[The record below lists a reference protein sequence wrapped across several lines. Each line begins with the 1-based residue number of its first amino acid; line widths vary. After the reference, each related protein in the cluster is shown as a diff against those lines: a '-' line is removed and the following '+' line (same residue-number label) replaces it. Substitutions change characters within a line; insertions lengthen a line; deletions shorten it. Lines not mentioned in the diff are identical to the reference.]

1 MKKKPE
7 AEKDNAERWTLTYL
21 DMITLLFVFFVVL
34 YAMSKVDAGKYKA
47 LSESLNAAFPS
58 AEVSAGGAG
67 TGSGKVVTDK
77 TQAKPAVPM
86 QSRRARSPAY
96 DKAYDIIKS
105 YKTEDKLQVR
115 QEERGV
121 VVQLGAEVFFEPGKA
136 DLTSDSTEA
145 LLSVALI
152 ANSLPNAIQI
162 EGYTDSSPI
171 DPKSGFTS
179 NWELSAQRA
188 INVLRYLE
196 SMGVNTSRM
205 SAVAYG
211 DSHPFTSNDTPEG
224 RSYNRRINVV
234 FLYDPQSDSVQNT
247 ETETKPEN

>member
-47 LSESLNAAFPS
+47 VAESLNAAFPS

-105 YKTEDKLQVR
+105 NRTEDKLQVR

-136 DLTSDSTEA
+136 DLTSDSAQA
-145 LLSVALI
+145 LLSVVLI

-162 EGYTDSSPI
+162 EGYTDSTPV
-171 DPKSGFTS
+171 DPKSGFAS

-188 INVLRYLE
+188 INILRYLE

-224 RSYNRRINVV
+224 RSYNRRIDVV
-234 FLYDPQSDSVQNT
+234 FLYDPQSDSVSSI
-247 ETETKPEN
+247 ETKAEN